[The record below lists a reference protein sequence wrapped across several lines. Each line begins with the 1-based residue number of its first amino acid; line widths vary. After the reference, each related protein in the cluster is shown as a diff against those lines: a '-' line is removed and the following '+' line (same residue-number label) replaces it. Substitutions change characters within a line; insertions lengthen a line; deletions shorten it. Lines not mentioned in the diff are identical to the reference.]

1 MREDPS
7 THKEY
12 GTIQIKK
19 LSSMSAQSDTLL
31 PVTSRT
37 AEKGR
42 KDILRRMKVIFLMR
56 NMDANHVFQGS

>member
-1 MREDPS
+1 M
-7 THKEY
+7 
-12 GTIQIKK
+12 KK

-42 KDILRRMKVIFLMR
+42 KDILRRMKVFLMR
-56 NMDANHVFQGS
+56 NMDENHVFQGS